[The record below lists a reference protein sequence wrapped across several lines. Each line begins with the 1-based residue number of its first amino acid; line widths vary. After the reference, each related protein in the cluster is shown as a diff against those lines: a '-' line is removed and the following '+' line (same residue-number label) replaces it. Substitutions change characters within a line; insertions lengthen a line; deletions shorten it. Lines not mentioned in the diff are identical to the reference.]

1 MSNDKD
7 SIVIRDAN
15 IGSVNFTGTVKSPFD
30 REGKRYILVRL
41 DPEMADYLRDIGWP
55 VKMTKPKPDRPDYE
69 PYPFLKV
76 NIKFDFFYYNGLRK
90 TSKVYMVTKKNKIL
104 MDESNIHQLE
114 ENYIEKADL
123 KIDYIYYKSFDQW
136 SLVLESGFF
145 TIEPDELYDEYFGS
159 PSEPIFDDEDD
170 IPFN

>member
-1 MSNDKD
+1 MANDKD

-41 DPEMADYLRDIGWP
+41 DPDMADYLRDIGWP

-90 TSKVYMVTKKNKIL
+90 TSKVYMVTKKNKF
-104 MDESNIHQLE
+104 
-114 ENYIEKADL
+114 
-123 KIDYIYYKSFDQW
+123 KSR
-136 SLVLESGFF
+136 
-145 TIEPDELYDEYFGS
+145 
-159 PSEPIFDDEDD
+159 
-170 IPFN
+170 